1 MKLIEKLEQ
10 DKKQKDGNQ
19 PQIDYKIKCMEQS
32 IAVMTETI
40 DEQKKV
46 ISRMKSNFDAHV
58 NRQFTEIRVIE
69 KDGKWGDYS
78 GTFYLD
84 ENDEKEIVLE
94 KAKKHFDKHFKNGI
108 HHKGKK
114 LGLFLFSPRSGK
126 QLIEEMKT
134 NPNE

>member
-19 PQIDYKIKCMEQS
+19 PKNEYKIKCMEQS
-32 IAVMTETI
+32 MAVMTETI
-40 DEQKKV
+40 DEMKKT
-46 ISRMKSNFDAHV
+46 ISRMKSNFDAHI

-69 KDGKWGDYS
+69 KNGKWGDYS

-84 ENDEKEIVLE
+84 SDDEKELVLE
-94 KAKKHFDKHFKNGI
+94 KAKNHFKKHFKNGTN
-108 HHKGKK
+108 HSDKK
-114 LGLFLFSPRSGK
+114 LGLFHFSPRAGK

-134 NPNE
+134 NPNK